1 MPSDCR
7 IEPLDDSENPLVACR
22 TGMVRN
28 ALFWRRYGDLT
39 SMQPATALGKFD
51 LAAAIGQPAEVPD
64 LDEPGGQDVL
74 QETSQELH
82 GSDRHYFAL
91 AIAVIPPPETDVPI
105 EKGKHPGV
113 GDGDAVGIS
122 G

>member
-1 MPSDCR
+1 MSSDYR

-22 TGMVRN
+22 TGMVRD

-39 SMQPATALGKFD
+39 SMQPATALGTFD

-74 QETSQELH
+74 QETS
-82 GSDRHYFAL
+82 
-91 AIAVIPPPETDVPI
+91 
-105 EKGKHPGV
+105 
-113 GDGDAVGIS
+113 
-122 G
+122 